1 MFKIVFEFL
10 IEPLGLPIPW
20 YWEYII
26 LAIIGLIAYT
36 IAYEKVGN
44 LYGAGLISGRTSGSF
59 FHWLYRF
66 VIFAILWALTY
77 AFILLIKLIIV
88 NWQTILLVI
97 GGFTLLVVIGVI
109 SVIVW
114 RKIKKNMVQS
124 KNV

>member
-44 LYGAGLISGRTSGSF
+44 LYEVGLISGITAGKF
-59 FHWLYRF
+59 FHWLFRF
-66 VIFAILWALTY
+66 IVFASIWAFAY
-77 AFILLIKLIIV
+77 VFILFIKLIIV
-88 NWQTILLVI
+88 NWQTILLAIVGI
-97 GGFTLLVVIGVI
+97 VVLVALCIM
-109 SVIVW
+109 SVFVW
-114 RKIKKNMVQS
+114 RKVNKNKAQS
-124 KNV
+124 